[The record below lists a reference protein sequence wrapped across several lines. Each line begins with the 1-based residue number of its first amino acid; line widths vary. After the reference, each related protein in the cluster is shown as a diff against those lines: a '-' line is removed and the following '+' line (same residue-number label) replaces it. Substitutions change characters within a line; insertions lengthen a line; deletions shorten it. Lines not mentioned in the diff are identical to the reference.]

1 MHRRDERDVSQLRGR
16 ISSTPKKNNLML
28 NADVLTF
35 QEFVMHEP
43 LPLSKIQE
51 AVLEFLQGRDD
62 AILFG
67 AQAVN
72 AYVSEPRATQD
83 VDILSIRAREL
94 AGELR
99 ERLSE
104 KFHIAIRVREIGEGK
119 GFRVYQVRKEGN
131 RHLIDLRSISEL
143 PETETIENV
152 LVLSPAEL
160 IASKVISYHS
170 RKGKPKSGTDWR
182 DIAVLLLR
190 FPELKPNV
198 SALLRAKQPGSEVM
212 ESWSEISSQRLEVED
227 DEDLDF

>member
-1 MHRRDERDVSQLRGR
+1 MRFVRIAAVSWFAARNER
-16 ISSTPKKNNLML
+16 LML

-62 AILFG
+62 AVLFG

-83 VDILSIRAREL
+83 VDILSTRAREL
-94 AGELR
+94 SEELC
-99 ERLSE
+99 ECLSE

-131 RHLIDLRSISEL
+131 RHLVDLRSVSEL
-143 PETETIENV
+143 PKTETIENV

-160 IASKVISYHS
+160 IASKVVSYHS

-190 FPELKPNV
+190 FPDLKEHTAGILKEQNV
-198 SALLRAKQPGSEVM
+198 GEAILGT
-212 ESWSEISSQRLEVED
+212 WTEISRQDFSEE
-227 DEDLDF
+227 DEDGDLVF